1 MPLMLMLYR
10 YMILYLICFLQ
21 EIERNVSLMSP
32 AQQQTSI
39 CDTATLWQTIMDKI
53 DWSTVSTCSVTSHL
67 L

>member
-1 MPLMLMLYR
+1 MMPLMLMLYR

-39 CDTATLWQTIMDKI
+39 CDTGTL
-53 DWSTVSTCSVTSHL
+53 
-67 L
+67 